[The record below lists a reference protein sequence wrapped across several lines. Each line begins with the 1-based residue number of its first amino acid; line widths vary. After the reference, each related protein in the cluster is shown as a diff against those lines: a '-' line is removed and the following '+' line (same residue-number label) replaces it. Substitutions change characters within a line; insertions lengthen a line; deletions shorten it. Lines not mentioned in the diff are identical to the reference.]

1 MKKQSINLAFSL
13 ALLGSVQSD
22 GNTVIPLWD
31 QSMLGTVSDE
41 LETVDS
47 HTEGDNRRFYHVS
60 KPTLTL
66 YPCSDTEPHPF
77 VIICP
82 GGAIASYL

>member
-1 MKKQSINLAFSL
+1 MKKKSINLACLL

-31 QSMLGTVSDE
+31 QSMPGTVSDKPE
-41 LETVDS
+41 MVDS
-47 HTEGDNRRFYHVS
+47 HTEGDNRRFYHVKTRS
-60 KPTLTL
+60 RSTPVPIPK
-66 YPCSDTEPHPF
+66 PHPF

-82 GGAIASYL
+82 RGGYRFYR